1 MKKQID
7 EEEDFI
13 ENSEKKLLIKKIWI
27 VRIFGIII
35 ACSLIFSVTFVS
47 YTLTSAPDNIQ
58 TAIGYNGTFSN
69 YFLLTTINNK
79 PLYGFILACILFAY
93 FLVLLSLW
101 FSCFFALYMTKRKG
115 PEIRSWCII
124 RICFFCCSLSCM
136 KGMGMA
142 PPSTRVTKDTQPGD
156 YSEDYDGVKNYG
168 SIQGASSISM
178 NTDKNLKNS
187 TEEDLPKEEYNPF
200 DTDSFKRREKH
211 STFHGWGNQKR
222 GIMGGD
228 QGVYPRPDPFNIV
241 EENNPSNLQT
251 SKTDENI
258 PRPKPKSRT
267 TSMSTDPAKSN
278 ASLPNF
284 SAAGG
289 APGKLQQPPGRQTSD
304 PLASRS
310 MEEFPREIMIN
321 PEYRSLLDTATR
333 HIRLISHQKKKLEEE
348 YYTEFTVATDI
359 PPYNPP
365 KIPPESSNSPPSR
378 YSRDE
383 FETSSDNDFDYDGAP
398 ASPTGSEKDMLK
410 GKDKKK

>member
-1 MKKQID
+1 LKIAR
-7 EEEDFI
+7 
-13 ENSEKKLLIKKIWI
+13 KKLLIKKIWI

-101 FSCFFALYMTKRKG
+101 FSCFFAVYMTKRKG

-124 RICFFCCSLSCM
+124 RVCYFCCSLSCM
-136 KGMGMA
+136 KGMGLA
-142 PPSTRVTKDTQPGD
+142 ASSRATKDVQPGD
-156 YSEDYDGVKNYG
+156 FSEDYDGLKNYG
-168 SIQGASSISM
+168 SIQGVSSISM

-187 TEEDLPKEEYNPF
+187 IEDDLSKEEYNPF
-200 DTDSFKRREKH
+200 DTASFKRREKH

-222 GIMGGD
+222 GSTMGGD
-228 QGVYPRPDPFNIV
+228 KGVYPRSDPFNI
-241 EENNPSNLQT
+241 EENNPSNIQT

-267 TSMSTDPAKSN
+267 TSISTANS
-278 ASLPNF
+278 SLPNL

-289 APGKLQQPPGRQTSD
+289 APGKLQPQPPGRQMND
-304 PLASRS
+304 PLASHS
-310 MEEFPREIMIN
+310 MEEFPREILIN
-321 PEYRSLLDTATR
+321 PEYRSMLDLAAR
-333 HIRLISHQKKKLEEE
+333 QIRLISHQKKKQEEE
-348 YYTEFTVATDI
+348 EKETEFKIATE
-359 PPYNPP
+359 
-365 KIPPESSNSPPSR
+365 IPPEISNSPITRER

-383 FETSSDNDFDYDGAP
+383 FESGSDADFDYDGAP
-398 ASPTGSEKDMLK
+398 ASPTGSEKDMLR
-410 GKDKKK
+410 GKEKKK